1 MAEQTTG
8 NTDTTGNTGIGAE
21 NLEGQQTSNPATG
34 VEGTTGNEGQNT
46 EVTDWKAEAE
56 KWKSLSRKNEAQA
69 KSNADKARQFDEF
82 QESQKTELQKA
93 QDEAAKYKAEFE
105 AQQVKSLQAETAA
118 KNNIPVSLLTATTQ
132 DALDAQVKAL
142 LDFKTPQPASKSGV
156 NVGTGSNEPPV
167 FTQAQVSDPKFYHD
181 HREEILKAMAEG
193 RIH

>member
-1 MAEQTTG
+1 MAEQAAG
-8 NTDTTGNTGIGAE
+8 NTETGSE

-34 VEGTTGNEGQNT
+34 AEDATGTESQNA

-56 KWKSLSRKNEAQA
+56 KWKAMSRKNEAQA
-69 KSNADKARQFDEF
+69 KSNADKAKQFDEF

-132 DALDAQVKAL
+132 DALDVQVKAL

-156 NVGTGSNEPPV
+156 DVGAGSNQPPV
-167 FTQAQVSDPKFYHD
+167 FTQAQVSDQKFYHE
-181 HREEILKAMAEG
+181 HRDEILKAMSEG
-193 RIH
+193 RIR

>member
-1 MAEQTTG
+1 MAEQTG
-8 NTDTTGNTGIGAE
+8 DNTGATLEDPNGQQSATSETGAE
-21 NLEGQQTSNPATG
+21 NTNGSEQP
-34 VEGTTGNEGQNT
+34 

-56 KWKSLSRKNEAQA
+56 KWKALSRKNEAQA
-69 KSNADKARQFDEF
+69 KSNADKAEQFDAF

-93 QDEAAKYKAEFE
+93 QDEAAKLKSELE

-118 KNNIPVSLLTATTQ
+118 KHNIPVSLLTATTQ

-142 LDFKTPQPASKSGV
+142 LEFKTPQPASRSGV
-156 NVGTGSNEPPV
+156 DVGGGPTQPAV

-181 HREEILKAMAEG
+181 HRNEILKAMAEG